1 MSKIISES
9 SDGPM
14 RLVEVVMAKM
24 IITDGTQTFTT
35 RLHLKGGALF
45 CCSNLHAFVVIRD
58 GVEMLLRGGAIRKGD
73 RFWLDVSAFNA
84 DGSIYFGK
92 QNGGN

>member
-14 RLVEVVMAKM
+14 RLVEVVMARRM
-24 IITDGTQTFTT
+24 MSGHNIGIHLD
-35 RLHLKGGALF
+35 LKGGALF
-45 CCSNLHAFVVIRD
+45 CCSNLHAFVVVRD
-58 GVEMLLRGGAIRKGD
+58 GIAMLLRGGGICKGD
-73 RFWLDVSAFNA
+73 RFWLDVPAFTA

-92 QNGGN
+92 HNDGN